1 MNINVIIYLIIFIGG
16 ACASLNG
23 SLKAKKTYVIIC
35 VLVFLLL
42 NSLRSLTVGAD
53 TENYYYMFLHM
64 KSLTWSEIW
73 QTFVERY
80 YYGISEDDIGYVLL
94 VKAISYITQDFH
106 VFTFIAESLFFI
118 PLGVLLYKYSR
129 NCIHL
134 VLAFSLYGALLN
146 AIPITNCRQTYA
158 FGLCIITIIM
168 YLENYH
174 RRFIPLV
181 ILIAATIHLSALLF
195 FLPYILVRFAKKL
208 RSFHIISLI
217 LVPAVLADPNKI
229 IRLMGNMSGKEQY
242 ASYGENG
249 VAGGA
254 NTFVFLLFLLS
265 IYILISFYKAKLSEA
280 DNKTIMLYTMAPLFT
295 FFGPL
300 IVSNGTMIRIS
311 MYFHIYLVLLLPE
324 ATSFRFSRNSN
335 IINILMALI
344 LVYLSLSNSS
354 NEYYFFWEI
363 DPVTTW

>member
-16 ACASLNG
+16 ACAHSSGTVN
-23 SLKAKKTYVIIC
+23 AKKTYVIVCI
-35 VLVFLLL
+35 LSFLLM

-53 TENYYYMFLHM
+53 TENYYYMFLYM
-64 KSLTWSEIW
+64 KDLTWIEIW

-80 YYGISEDDIGYVLL
+80 YYGISEEDIGYVLL

-134 VLAFSLYGALLN
+134 ILAFSLYGVLLN

-174 RRFIPLV
+174 RRFIPL
-181 ILIAATIHLSALLF
+181 ILISAATIHLSALLF

-208 RSFHIISLI
+208 RIFHIISIL
-217 LVPAVLADPNKI
+217 LVPVVLADPNSI
-229 IRLMGNMSGKEQY
+229 IRFMGNMAGKEQY
-242 ASYGENG
+242 ARYGENV
-249 VAGGA
+249 VAGGT

-265 IYILISFYKAKLSEA
+265 IYILISFYKTKFTEA
-280 DNKTIMLYTMAPLFT
+280 DSKTIMLYTMAPLFT
-295 FFGPL
+295 FLGPL

-311 MYFHIYLVLLLPE
+311 MYFHIYLVLLIPK
-324 ATSFRFSRNSN
+324 ATSIRFPKNEGVV
-335 IINILMALI
+335 NILMALI
-344 LVYLSLSNSS
+344 LVYLSLSKSS
-354 NEYYFFWEI
+354 NVYHFFWEV